1 MNNNSTPAKITMQLQ
16 LEKAFNMI
24 VQVSLVAGVIS
35 AMCFMGSMSLNAQ
48 TRKKMTPAEILANIK
63 PGQWIEI
70 DGMIQKDQPVL
81 AVEIEFRTGDFMD
94 DDWKLLAKVQ
104 TVTPE
109 KNEFQVQSMPVQIT
123 KDTEFN
129 EGFKS
134 LGDIKPG
141 MLVKLEGNYLKD
153 GIFLAR
159 EVDDK
164 ARKLKA
170 EPEFDKMIEI
180 LGKVGQ
186 IDEVKQM
193 VTIMGIQFQITNE
206 TKAKSLIK

>member
-1 MNNNSTPAKITMQLQ
+1 MKVQNFLPIGIISTFCLLGSI
-16 LEKAFNMI
+16 
-24 VQVSLVAGVIS
+24 SLS
-35 AMCFMGSMSLNAQ
+35 EQ
-48 TRKKMTPAEILANIK
+48 TRKKMTPAEIIANLK

-70 DGMIQKDQPVL
+70 DGAIQKDQPVL

-104 TVTPE
+104 IVTPE
-109 KNEFQVQSMPVQIT
+109 KNEFQVLSMPVQIT
-123 KDTEFN
+123 KDTDFN
-129 EGFKS
+129 EGFKG

-141 MLVKLEGNYLKD
+141 MLVKLEGTYLKD

-159 EVDDK
+159 EVNDK